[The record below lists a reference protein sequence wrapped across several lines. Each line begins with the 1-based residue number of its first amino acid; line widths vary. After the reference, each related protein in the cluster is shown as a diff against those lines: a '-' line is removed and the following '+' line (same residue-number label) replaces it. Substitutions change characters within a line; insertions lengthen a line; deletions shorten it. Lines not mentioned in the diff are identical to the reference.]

1 MMIND
6 KLEMALVRAIREAKV
21 RKHEHVTVEHIL
33 YGLLHDEL
41 AAEVLTAC
49 GGDIPV
55 MKEKLEDFF
64 ATSLP
69 VVERGGIAHDPIQ
82 TIGFNR
88 VLQRAIAH
96 VQSCGKKEVD
106 GGDVLVAIFSEAES
120 FAVYFLSLEGIKKLE
135 VVEYISH
142 GREEAVKSEP
152 REAPGA
158 GAGKQKPKG
167 APVDK
172 GAEALARFTVDFTQ
186 RAQRGEIDPLVGR
199 EPELQRMMQ
208 TLCRRRKNN
217 PLLVGEPG
225 VGKTALVEGL
235 ALLIHQSRQAAAGGE
250 SSAEGGVGW
259 AEAAVEVEHASAGR
273 PLPLGGEPAN
283 DRTRQFARRVPEM
296 LRQVNIRLLD
306 MGGLLSGTK
315 YRGDFEQRLKAVI
328 SAVEKE
334 PDTILFIDEIH
345 TIVGAGATSG
355 GSMDASNLLKPALQ
369 SGQLRCIGATTYE
382 EYKNHL
388 EKDRAL
394 SRRFQKIDVA
404 EPTVPETVSILKGL
418 QPHYEKHHQI
428 TYSSTALK
436 SAAELADRYI
446 NERFLPDKAIDV
458 LDEVGAAFRMNP
470 SRRKRRTVTVRDVEE
485 VVSRLA
491 RIPAKS
497 VSGADVERL
506 RLLESVLKSQIFGQ
520 DPAVSSLV
528 SAVKRSRAGIKR
540 PDSPTGAFLFAG
552 PTGVGK
558 TELAKQLAGAL
569 GVHFERF
576 DMSEYMEK
584 HAVSRLI
591 GSPPGYIGFDQ
602 GGLLTEAIRKH
613 PHCVLLFDELEK
625 AHPDLFSILLQVM
638 DHASLTD
645 NSGRRADFRNVILI
659 MTTNAG
665 ARELAARPIGFT
677 GDSSGRDSKA
687 LQNLFAP
694 EFRNR
699 LDATITFAP
708 LDTVLMEQI
717 VDKMVMELQAQLSEK
732 RVSITLSDAARTW
745 LARKGY
751 DPDYG
756 ARPLRR
762 LITGEIGDTLTDEIL
777 FGALRKGGEVKVG
790 LKGRK
795 LTFKFAVNTLTTN
808 KGTKT

>member
-1 MMIND
+1 MIND

-33 YGLLHDEL
+33 YGLLHDDL
-41 AAEVLTAC
+41 AAEILTAC
-49 GGDIPV
+49 GGDITL

-64 ATSLP
+64 TTSLP
-69 VVERGGIAHDPIQ
+69 SMPGGIGHDPIQ

-106 GGDVLVAIFSEAES
+106 GGDVLAAIFSEPES
-120 FAVYFLSLEGIKKLE
+120 YAVYFLNLEGIKKLD

-142 GREEAVKSEP
+142 GRPAGIPESAAPNHAPATDREGKSDQG
-152 REAPGA
+152 RA
-158 GAGKQKPKG
+158 KP
-167 APVDK
+167 ADK
-172 GAEALARFTVDFTQ
+172 NAEALEQYTVNFSQ
-186 RAQRGEIDPLVGR
+186 RAAQGLIDPLIGR
-199 EPELQRMMQ
+199 ENELKRIMQ

-225 VGKTALVEGL
+225 VGKTALAEGL
-235 ALLIHQSRQAAAGGE
+235 ALRIHESRQQNQAACE
-250 SSAEGGVGW
+250 LVPDLLK
-259 AEAAVEVEHASAGR
+259 EVE
-273 PLPLGGEPAN
+273 
-283 DRTRQFARRVPEM
+283 
-296 LRQVNIRLLD
+296 IRLLD

-328 SAVEKE
+328 KAVEDN
-334 PDTILFIDEIH
+334 PQIILFIDEIH

-369 SGQLRCIGATTYE
+369 SGSLRCIGATTYE

-404 EPTVPETVSILKGL
+404 EPSVPDTYAILQGL
-418 QPHYEKHHQI
+418 RPHYEKHHQI
-428 TYSSTALK
+428 KYSATSLK
-436 SAAELADRYI
+436 AAAELADRYI

-458 LDEVGAAFRMNP
+458 LDEVGAAFRL
-470 SRRKRRTVTVRDVEE
+470 RRGKKRRSVTVRDVEE

-491 RIPAKS
+491 RVPAKS
-497 VSGADVERL
+497 ASGADIERL
-506 RLLESVLKSQIFGQ
+506 RLLETMLKSQIFGQ
-520 DPAVSSLV
+520 DQAISALTG
-528 SAVKRSRAGIKR
+528 AVKRSRAGIKR
-540 PDSPTGAFLFAG
+540 PEGPTGAFLFAG

-558 TELAKQLAGAL
+558 TELARQLAANL
-569 GVHFERF
+569 SIHFERF

-591 GSPPGYIGFDQ
+591 GSPPGYVGFDQ

-613 PHCVLLFDELEK
+613 PHSVLLFDELEK
-625 AHPDLFSILLQVM
+625 AHPDIFSILLQVM

-645 NSGRRADFRNVILI
+645 NSGRKADFRNVILI

-665 ARELAARPIGFT
+665 ARELAERPIGFT
-677 GDSSGRDSKA
+677 GDSQGRDGKA
-687 LQNLFAP
+687 LKNLFAP

-699 LDATITFAP
+699 LDSIITFNS
-708 LDTVLMEQI
+708 LDTSLMEQI
-717 VDKMVMELQAQLSEK
+717 VDKMVLELQERLSEK
-732 RVSITLSDAARTW
+732 KVTISLTAAARTW
-745 LARKGY
+745 LAKQGY
-751 DPDYG
+751 DPEYG

-762 LITGEIGDTLTDEIL
+762 LIMKEIGDTLTEEIL
-777 FGALRKGGEVKVG
+777 FGQLRKGGEVRVTI
-790 LKGRK
+790 KGKR
-795 LTFKFAVNTLTTN
+795 LAFSYTPAA
-808 KGTKT
+808 

>member
-1 MMIND
+1 MIND

-41 AAEVLTAC
+41 AVEVLTAC
-49 GGDIPV
+49 GGDIAV

-64 ATSLP
+64 DTSLP
-69 VVERGGIAHDPIQ
+69 SLPGGIAHDPIQ

-106 GGDVLVAIFSEAES
+106 GGDVLAAIFAEPDS
-120 FAVYFLSLEGIKKLE
+120 FAVYFLSLEGIKKLQ

-142 GREEAVKSEP
+142 GR
-152 REAPGA
+152 PGTARATA
-158 GAGKQKPKG
+158 GGGGEQTTKAKPQ
-167 APVDK
+167 PVDK
-172 GAEALARFTVDFTQ
+172 NAEALEKYTVNFS
-186 RAQRGEIDPLVGR
+186 AQAAQGLIDPLIGR
-199 EPELQRMMQ
+199 EAELKRVMQ

-225 VGKTALVEGL
+225 VGKTAIAEGL
-235 ALLIHQSRQAAAGGE
+235 ALQIQRAAARQAGE
-250 SSAEGGVGW
+250 N
-259 AEAAVEVEHASAGR
+259 
-273 PLPLGGEPAN
+273 EPQPV
-283 DRTRQFARRVPEM
+283 TMVPEL
-296 LRQVNIRLLD
+296 LRDVEIRLLD
-306 MGGLLSGTK
+306 MGGLLAGTK

-328 SAVEKE
+328 SAVEQRPE
-334 PDTILFIDEIH
+334 VILFIDEIH

-369 SGQLRCIGATTYE
+369 TGSLRCIGATTYE
-382 EYKNHL
+382 EYKNYF

-404 EPTVPETVSILKGL
+404 EPSVADTVAILKGL
-418 QPHYEKHHQI
+418 QPRYEKHHAI
-428 TYSSTALK
+428 KYSAAALK
-436 SAAELADRYI
+436 AAAELSDRYI

-458 LDEVGAAFRMNP
+458 VDEVGAAFRM
-470 SRRKRRTVTVRDVEE
+470 RATGRKRRSVTVRDVEE
-485 VVSRLA
+485 LVSRLA
-491 RIPAKS
+491 RVPAKS
-497 VSGADVERL
+497 VSSSDVEQL
-506 RLLESVLKSQIFGQ
+506 RLLTTVLKSGVFGQ
-520 DPAVSSLV
+520 DQAVEALAT
-528 SAVKRSRAGIKR
+528 AVKRSRAGIKR
-540 PDSPTGAFLFAG
+540 ADSPVGSFLFAG

-558 TELAKQLAGAL
+558 TELARQLAMAL
-569 GVHFERF
+569 NIHFERF

-591 GSPPGYIGFDQ
+591 GSPPGYVGFDQ

-625 AHPDLFSILLQVM
+625 AHPEIFSILLQAM

-645 NSGRRADFRNVILI
+645 NSGRKADFRNVTLI

-677 GDSSGRDSKA
+677 GDSRGRDHKA
-687 LQNLFAP
+687 LKDMFAP

-699 LDATITFAP
+699 LDGIITFNS
-708 LDTVLMEQI
+708 LDQSLMEQI
-717 VDKMVMELQAQLSEK
+717 VDKMVLELQSQLGERK
-732 RVSITLSDAARTW
+732 VEINLTNGARRW
-745 LARKGY
+745 LAKRGF
-751 DPDYG
+751 DAEFG

-762 LITGEIGDTLTDEIL
+762 LIMQEIGDPLTDEIL
-777 FGALRKGGEVKVG
+777 FGSLSRGGAVKVG
-790 LKGRK
+790 VKG
-795 LTFKFAVNTLTTN
+795 
-808 KGTKT
+808 KGLHFTYQ